1 MGNPGNCGSQMA
13 SVIFMIFYL
22 LLAMLVIVNMY
33 IAVILENYQQ
43 ASIFAFLL
51 SWKTS
56 IFPCSI
62 SFHTTFLC
70 TVIPGGR
77 RRSSFLLLIFAKSP
91 YPLSIPQSSQF
102 QKKHPPS
109 LNL

>member
-43 ASIFAFLL
+43 ASTNIFAFL
-51 SWKTS
+51 S
-56 IFPCSI
+56 
-62 SFHTTFLC
+62 
-70 TVIPGGR
+70 
-77 RRSSFLLLIFAKSP
+77 
-91 YPLSIPQSSQF
+91 
-102 QKKHPPS
+102 
-109 LNL
+109 